1 MGDSADSRYQA
12 WESNEEIRLFREYL
26 KIPSVHP
33 DVDYDGC
40 VEFLRRQA
48 ASLYLPVK
56 VIEVNPKKPV
66 VIISWEGTDPA
77 ATSIILNSHMDVVPV
92 YPERWTYPPFSA
104 HMDAE
109 GRIYARGSQ
118 DMKCVGMQFLAVVRA
133 LKRDGV
139 RLKRTLHVMFV
150 PDEETGGVL
159 GMKDFVTTDHFKTL
173 NCGFAI
179 DEGLASENEVFK
191 LFYGER
197 LRRKVFFYISGTPGH
212 GSLLL
217 EGTAG
222 EKARK
227 LLDRLY
233 DFRSSE
239 AKKLEDNPELTIGDT
254 TIVNLTMM
262 EGGVQSNVV
271 PPELMIC
278 TDIRVAPTEDIDQ
291 FEAQIARWCE
301 ESGGGIRADF
311 GVKDPVVGVTKLDDT
326 NLFWGP
332 FKAALDELGLKIKPQ
347 IMPGATDVRFI
358 REQGIP
364 AVGFSPMNNTPV
376 LLHDHDEFLQAD
388 TYLKGIEIYRKI
400 VVGVANV

>member
-33 DVDYDGC
+33 DVDYGSYG
-40 VEFLRRQA
+40 LQA
-48 ASLYLPVK
+48 ASLDLPVK

-159 GMKDFVTTDHFKTL
+159 GMKDFVTTDHFKAL

-239 AKKLEDNPELTIGDT
+239 AKKLEDNSELTIGDT